1 MQIDYLTFLGIVALV
16 AIGTIAATYF
26 FYRRG
31 IAVRLN
37 IAAVGMTSA
46 AAIAGFMFGKQG
58 LTPVAFLVTVIVILP
73 AYLLLLL
80 LLKRMINP
88 IKQISKMALS
98 IAEGDLNQESCPQCW
113 DEIRELLAAFTKM
126 RTYLLSVVN
135 ETKKIAT
142 GDLTVDIKTV
152 SNHDM
157 LGNALVDMVHNL
169 RQLIAQ
175 VTDSADQLGKEYG
188 KISTA
193 SAHANQSVELITSNL
208 QQVALDTSRQ
218 MENLNATSQAVEQ
231 MVRAIEEVGRGAQ
244 EQTAAVTEAS
254 QITEQI
260 TQKINRVAVGAQS
273 GAREAKEAAQ
283 AAHSGANTIEA
294 SVKRMENIKKST
306 FNVSEKIDLMGQ
318 RSIKIGSILETTEE
332 IASQTNLLALNA
344 AIEAARAGEHGKGF
358 AVVADEVRKLAA
370 KSASA
375 TKEIAGLIQDIQQ
388 TVSEAAHAIQ
398 QEVAEVE
405 AGAAQSNGAIQALAE
420 IIQNVD
426 SLGHQMEEISQAT
439 QEISGSTNTLS
450 SKMDVVSA
458 VVEENTSATEEIA
471 ASSAE
476 VGTAIKSY
484 KTLSEQNENTL
495 EEVSTTAQE
504 VNEQVSRVTA
514 SIQNMSNLAVVLQ
527 QHVLKLTT
535 TRVSGKVSRGNAL
548 LGRIDFVKEKH
559 GTAAL
564 ERVLRL
570 VEPSQQKILRSHI
583 DPEGAYP
590 PELLGALTH
599 AIQTELADGNPDILR
614 EMTRYRAKLDIQ
626 PGAPLAQYFKSG
638 DPGFII
644 RRMDLCLRHNWGDG
658 VVVRVFDLAENHVR
672 MEVDMGKK
680 QPRERCTY
688 NHVGWMEGV
697 IDASGG
703 IPYIRKTQCMHDGAP
718 FCEYD
723 VRWEMSNRKN

>member
-1 MQIDYLTFLGIVALV
+1 MQISYLTFFGLIALV
-16 AIGTIAATYF
+16 AICTIAATYL

-31 IAVRLN
+31 IAMRLN

-46 AAIAGFMFGKQG
+46 AAVAGFMFGKQG
-58 LTPVAFLVTVIVILP
+58 LTLVAFLVAAIVILP
-73 AYLLLLL
+73 AYFLLLQ

-88 IKQISKMALS
+88 LKQISKMALS
-98 IAEGDLNQESCPQCW
+98 IAKGDLDQESSPQCW
-113 DEIRELLAAFTKM
+113 DEIHDLLSAFAQM
-126 RTYLLSVVN
+126 RTYLLGVAA
-135 ETKKIAT
+135 EAKKISA
-142 GDLTVDIKTV
+142 GDLTIEIKTV
-152 SNHDM
+152 SDHDV
-157 LGNALVDMVHNL
+157 LGNALIEMVHNL
-169 RQLIAQ
+169 RQLIGQ
-175 VTDSADQLGKEYG
+175 VTESADQLGKEYG

-193 SAHANQSVELITSNL
+193 STQANQSVKQITSNL
-208 QQVALDTSRQ
+208 QRVAQDTSSQ

-244 EQTAAVTEAS
+244 EQTTAVTDAS

-260 TQKINRVAVGAQS
+260 TQKINHVAEGARS
-273 GAREAKEAAQ
+273 GARDALEAAQ
-283 AAHSGANTIEA
+283 AAHSGAATIEA
-294 SVKRMENIKKST
+294 SVKLMENIKKST
-306 FNVSEKIDLMGQ
+306 FKVSEKIDLMNQ
-318 RSIKIGSILETTEE
+318 RSVKIGSILETTEE

-388 TVSEAAHAIQ
+388 TVSEAARAIQ
-398 QEVAEVE
+398 EEVAEVE
-405 AGAAQSNGAIQALAE
+405 AGAAQSNDAIQALSA
-420 IIQNVD
+420 IIQTVD
-426 SLGHQMEEISQAT
+426 SIGHQMEEISLAT
-439 QEISGSTNTLS
+439 QEISGATNTLS
-450 SKMDVVSA
+450 SKMDAVSA
-458 VVEENTSATEEIA
+458 VVEENTSATKEIA

-484 KTLSEQNENTL
+484 KTLSEQNKNTV
-495 EEVSTTAQE
+495 EEVSATAEQ
-504 VNEQVSRVTA
+504 VNEQVSQVA
-514 SIQNMSNLAVVLQ
+514 SSIDHMSNLAVALQ

-535 TRVSGKVSRGNAL
+535 TKVSGKVSRGNAL
-548 LGRIDFVKEKH
+548 LGRIDFVKEKY
-559 GTAAL
+559 GPAAL
-564 ERVLRL
+564 ERVLRQ
-570 VEPSQQKILRSHI
+570 VELSQQKILRSHI
-583 DPEGAYP
+583 DPEGSYP
-590 PELLGALTH
+590 PDLLGALTH
-599 AIQTELADGNPDILR
+599 AIQTELAGGKPDILR

-626 PGAPLAQYFKSG
+626 PGSPLAQHFKPG
-638 DPGFII
+638 NPGFII

-703 IPYIRKTQCMHDGAP
+703 IPHITKTQCMHDGAA

-723 VRWEMSNRKN
+723 VSWEMSKPKK